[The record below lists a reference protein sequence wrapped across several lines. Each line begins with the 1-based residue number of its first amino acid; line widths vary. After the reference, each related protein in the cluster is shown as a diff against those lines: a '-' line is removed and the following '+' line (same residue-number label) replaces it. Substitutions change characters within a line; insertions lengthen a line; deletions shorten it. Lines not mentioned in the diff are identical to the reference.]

1 MRRHVT
7 YKPRSIRKF
16 EHKTH
21 RKVIGT
27 VIISIILL
35 YLTFTFGIPFLI
47 SSLSIFQ
54 KHPTTQAAEKY
65 DDTLAPPVLN
75 IPFDATNS
83 ASIDIDGYAT
93 ADAQIELYINDTPVQ
108 KTFTDSSGA
117 FRFGLVALQIG
128 RNYIYG
134 KTISDDKS
142 SLPSKGIK
150 LDYSNEKPNLE
161 IYEPTDNKTQSG
173 GDKRVKIV
181 GKTDEIGTSVT
192 INDKQVYVNSEG
204 KFSDERDLNAG
215 DNPIIITA
223 TNKYGNTT
231 QIIRKVIF
239 NP

>member
-1 MRRHVT
+1 MRRHAS

-27 VIISIILL
+27 VVISIILL
-35 YLTFTFGIPFLI
+35 YLTFTFAIPFLI
-47 SSLSIFQ
+47 GSLSIFQ
-54 KHPTTQAAEKY
+54 KQNTTQAAEKY
-65 DDTLAPPVLN
+65 DDTLAPPILN

-83 ASIDIDGYAT
+83 ASINIDGYAAT
-93 ADAQIELYINDTPVQ
+93 DTQVELYINDTPIQ
-108 KTFTDSSGA
+108 KTFTDSSGS
-117 FRFGLVALQIG
+117 FQFGLVALQIG

-134 KTISDDKS
+134 KTLSDDKS

-173 GDKRVKIV
+173 GDKKVKID
-181 GKTDEIGTSVT
+181 GKTDETDTTVT

-215 DNPIIITA
+215 DNPIIVTA
-223 TNKYGNTT
+223 INKYGNIT